1 MVSKT
6 DTNRVMNMI
15 RKRVGSTNIRSV
27 GYDPESNTLE
37 IEFHS
42 GSVYQYFNVPQT
54 IYDELMRAPSLGS
67 YFYKHIRGNFKWVKI
82 Q

>member
-1 MVSKT
+1 MLRQ
-6 DTNRVMNMI
+6 D
-15 RKRVGSTNIRSV
+15 VGSTNIRSV
-27 GYDPESNTLE
+27 GYDSESSILE

-42 GSVYQYFNVPQT
+42 GGVYQYISVPKA

-67 YFYKHIRGNFKWVKI
+67 YFYKHIRGNFKWVKV